1 MKEYYWCRKL
11 LANNEYYYVYV
22 TKEYAIMLLENLGY
36 EINIDPSEITEKIK
50 NEKGEDYD

>member
-36 EINIDPSEITEKIK
+36 EINIDPSEIPEKIK
-50 NEKGEDYD
+50 NKKGEDYD